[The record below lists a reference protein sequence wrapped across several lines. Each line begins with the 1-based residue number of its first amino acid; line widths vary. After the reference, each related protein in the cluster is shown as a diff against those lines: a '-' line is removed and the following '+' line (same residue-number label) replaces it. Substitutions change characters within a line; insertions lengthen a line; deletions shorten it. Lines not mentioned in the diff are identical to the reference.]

1 MDRGSERKVPHIGTD
16 WSMDESLNQPSSVKD
31 YSPMGFKLLLY
42 ESNMRH
48 VWCIASI
55 IRKRIG

>member
-1 MDRGSERKVPHIGTD
+1 
-16 WSMDESLNQPSSVKD
+16 MDESLNQPSSVKD

-55 IRKRIG
+55 IRKKDRLTPCQQPR

>member
-1 MDRGSERKVPHIGTD
+1 MDRGSERKVPHIGT
-16 WSMDESLNQPSSVKD
+16 DESLNQPSSVKD